1 MSVNIAVNVQ
11 SSIRIRGSKTLYF
24 DPWQIEGE
32 PHDGDYV
39 FITHE
44 HYDHFSPE
52 DIMKAAAF
60 DGYLVVPESMAHL
73 TAGITT
79 IPSSHIVTVR
89 PGEKREIARLMVE
102 VYPAYNQNKPFH
114 KKGNGW
120 VGYVITLDADRY
132 YIAGDTDAIPEIR
145 DIRCDAAFLPIG
157 GTYTMNADEAAQAA
171 ALIAPRVVVPMH
183 YDTFPNISAD
193 PRAFAAKVPSG
204 IAVSILQSSEKE
216 TL

>member
-52 DIMKAAAF
+52 DIRKAIKF
-60 DGYLVVPESMAHL
+60 DGYLVVPSSMYHM
-73 TAGITT
+73 TGEITT
-79 IPSSHIVTVR
+79 IPQSHIVTVR

-102 VYPAYNQNKPFH
+102 TYPAYNQNKPFH
-114 KKGNGW
+114 IKRNGW
-120 VGYVITLDADRY
+120 LGYLITMDADKY
-132 YIAGDTDAIPEIR
+132 YVSGDTDAIPEIK
-145 DIRCDAAFLPIG
+145 DIRCDVAFLPIG
-157 GTYTMNADEAAQAA
+157 GTYTMDATAA
-171 ALIAPRVVVPMH
+171 AMLTKMIHPRVVIPTH
-183 YDTFPNISAD
+183 YGSVVGSPVDGDFFQGLI
-193 PRAFAAKVPSG
+193 PRD
-204 IAVSILQSSEKE
+204 IRCEL
-216 TL
+216 LL

>member
-39 FITHE
+39 FVTHE

-52 DIMKAAAF
+52 DIMSAASF
-60 DGYLVVPESMAHL
+60 DGYLVIPASMAHL
-73 TAGITT
+73 TTGITT
-79 IPSSHIVTVR
+79 IPSSHIITVK

-102 VYPAYNQNKPFH
+102 VYPAYNQSKPFH

-120 VGYVITLDADRY
+120 VGYVITMDADRY
-132 YIAGDTDAIPEIR
+132 YVAGDTDAIPEIR
-145 DIRCDAAFLPIG
+145 DIKSDVAFLPIG
-157 GTYTMNADEAAQAA
+157 GTYTMDASAA
-171 ALIAPRVVVPMH
+171 AGLAKRLHPKVVIPTHYGSVVGSPVDGDFFQGLLPR
-183 YDTFPNISAD
+183 DI
-193 PRAFAAKVPSG
+193 RCE
-204 IAVSILQSSEKE
+204 L
-216 TL
+216 LL